1 MSEKGQISISAQN
14 IFPIIKKWL
23 YSEREIF
30 LRELVSNGVDA
41 ITKLKILAGDGKTQL
56 GEEPLQVKVT
66 FSTEAKTITVE
77 DNGVGMT
84 AEEVRKYLGQIAF
97 SGAEEFIAQYQ
108 SGKDGIIGHFGLGF
122 YSAFMVSR
130 KVEVETLS
138 WQEGAQAVRWS
149 CTGDPEFTVDEST
162 KADRGTRIVLH
173 VAPDDEEFLDNWKLR
188 EILRRYCRFLPV
200 PILIGDEVINPEPPL
215 WIHKP
220 GDLKDEDYISFY
232 KKMFPADEDPYF
244 WVHVNADFPFHLQGV
259 LFFPRLNRQDD
270 LRTDRMHLYCNR
282 VFVSSDMNVL
292 LPEAFQYIR
301 GFIDSPD
308 IPLNVSRSFLQ
319 QDASVR
325 KIASHLSRKIADRI
339 VELSTEKP
347 ESYRTMWKELHP
359 YVKFACMRDDKFAE
373 RAAAAVIYE
382 KSDGTFTSLEEV
394 LRQKY
399 GEGYAAD
406 TSEKHLYYAVP
417 GETLRSLIQLYE
429 EAGLPVILATPPIDS
444 HYFNYY
450 ESKHH
455 DAKISFARVDAN
467 LGPELIEDL
476 PEVVDAD
483 GRSLRDRVLERA
495 RALMPDVQF
504 DAQKLKKAEIP
515 LVLVIPELQRR
526 FKEMI
531 AHQAPRSENLFG
543 TQQCVLNLHHPL
555 IERLDPVHAHT
566 LSEQT
571 AREALSHLYD
581 LALLPHR
588 KLDPEAVDR
597 LFVQAGSLMA
607 RLSEST

>member
-41 ITKLKILAGDGKTQL
+41 ITKLKILAADGQATLGDEEL
-56 GEEPLQVKVT
+56 GVHVS
-66 FSTEAKTITVE
+66 FSADLKTITVE

-84 AEEVRKYLGQIAF
+84 EEEVRKYLGQIAF

-122 YSAFMVSR
+122 YSAFMISR

-138 WQEGAQAVRWS
+138 WRPGATAVRWS
-149 CTGDPEFTVDEST
+149 CTGEPEYTVEEST
-162 KADRGTRIVLH
+162 KADRGTRVILH
-173 VAPDDEEFLDNWKLR
+173 VADDDAEFLDNWKLR

-200 PILIGDEVINPEPPL
+200 PIRLGDEVINPDPPL
-215 WIHKP
+215 WVRTQ
-220 GDLKDEDYISFY
+220 GELKDEDYVAFY
-232 KKMFPADEDPYF
+232 KKMFPADEEPYF

-259 LFFPRLNRQDD
+259 LFFPRPSRHDD
-270 LRTDRMHLYCNR
+270 LRTDRLHLYCNR
-282 VFVSSDMNVL
+282 VFVSSEMNAL

-325 KIASHLSRKIADRI
+325 KIAAHLARKIADRI
-339 VELSTEKP
+339 VEMNHERP
-347 ESYRTMWKELHP
+347 EDYRKMWKELHP

-373 RAAAAVIYE
+373 RVAPAVIFE
-382 KSDGTFTSLEEV
+382 KSDGAFASLEEV
-394 LRQKY
+394 LTSKY
-399 GEGYAAD
+399 GEEYAKSSD
-406 TSEKHLYYAVP
+406 EKHLYYAVP
-417 GETLRSLIQLYE
+417 GETLRSLINLYE
-429 EAGLPVILATPPIDS
+429 EAGLPVVLASPPIDS

-450 ESKHH
+450 ESRHH
-455 DAKISFARVDAN
+455 DAKISFRRVDAN
-467 LGPELIEDL
+467 LGPELIADL

-483 GRSLRDRVLERA
+483 GRSLGDRVLERA
-495 RALMPDVQF
+495 RALLPEVTF
-504 DAQKLKKAEIP
+504 EAQRLKTHDLP

-526 FKEMI
+526 FQEMI
-531 AHQAPRSENLFG
+531 AHQSPRGESLFG
-543 TQQCVLNLHHPL
+543 AHQCVLNLRHPV
-555 IERLDPVHAHT
+555 IERLDPAHAQAFP
-566 LSEQT
+566 EGT
-571 AREALSHLYD
+571 AKEALTHLYE
-581 LALLPHR
+581 LALLPHK
-588 KLDPEAVDR
+588 KLDPEVVDR

-607 RLSEST
+607 RLSEPA

>member
-41 ITKLKILAGDGKTQL
+41 ITKLKILAGEGQTTL
-56 GEEPLQVKVT
+56 GEEELGVKVS
-66 FSTEAKTITVE
+66 FSADLKTITVE

-84 AEEVRKYLGQIAF
+84 ADEVRKYLGQIAF

-122 YSAFMVSR
+122 YSAFMISR

-138 WQEGAQAVRWS
+138 WREGAAAVRWS
-149 CTGDPEFTVDEST
+149 CTGEPEFTVEEST
-162 KADRGTRIVLH
+162 KADRGTRVILH
-173 VAPDDEEFLDNWKLR
+173 VADDDAEFLDNWKLR

-200 PILIGDEVINPEPPL
+200 PIRLGDEVINPDPPL
-215 WIHKP
+215 WVSKQ
-220 GDLKDEDYISFY
+220 GDLKDEDYVAFY
-232 KKMFPADEDPYF
+232 KKMFPTDEDPYF

-259 LFFPRLNRQDD
+259 LFFPRLSRQDD
-270 LRTDRMHLYCNR
+270 LRSDRLHLYCNR
-282 VFVSSDMNVL
+282 VFVSSEMNVL

-325 KIASHLSRKIADRI
+325 KIAAHLSRKIADRI
-339 VELSTEKP
+339 VELNTEKP
-347 ESYRTMWKELHP
+347 EEFRKMWKELHP

-373 RAAAAVIYE
+373 RVAPALVYE
-382 KSDGTFTSLEEV
+382 KSDGAFTSLEEA
-394 LRQKY
+394 LKARY
-399 GEGYAAD
+399 GEDYAK
-406 TSEKHLYYAVP
+406 SQEEKHLYYAVP
-417 GETLRSLIQLYE
+417 GETLKSLIHLYE
-429 EAGLPVILATPPIDS
+429 EAGLPVILASPPIDS

-450 ESKHH
+450 ESRHH
-455 DAKISFARVDAN
+455 DEKISFRRVDAN
-467 LGPELIEDL
+467 LGPELVAEL
-476 PEVVDAD
+476 PEVVDVD
-483 GRSLRDRVLERA
+483 GRTDRDRVLERA
-495 RALMPDVQF
+495 KSLLPDVTF
-504 DAQKLKKAEIP
+504 EVQKLKTTELP

-526 FKEMI
+526 FKEMLAYQSPKTENVFG
-531 AHQAPRSENLFG
+531 AH
-543 TQQCVLNLHHPL
+543 QCVLNLRHPV
-555 IERLDPVHAHT
+555 IERLDPAHPHV
-566 LSEQT
+566 LPEDT
-571 AREALSHLYD
+571 AKEVLSHLYD

-597 LFVQAGSLMA
+597 LFVQAGGLLA
-607 RLSEST
+607 RLSTPA

>member
-41 ITKLKILAGDGKTQL
+41 ITKLKILAGDGKVNL
-56 GEEPLQVKVT
+56 DEDPLQVKVT

-77 DNGVGMT
+77 DNGIGMT
-84 AEEVRKYLGQIAF
+84 VEEVRKYLGQMAF

-130 KVEVETLS
+130 KVEVESLS

-149 CTGDPEFTVDEST
+149 CTGEPEYTVEEST

-173 VAPDDEEFLDNWKLR
+173 VADDDEEFLDSWKLR

-200 PILIGDEVINPEPPL
+200 PILIGDEVVNPEPPL
-215 WIHKP
+215 WVSKP
-220 GDLKDEDYISFY
+220 GDLKDEDYIAFY
-232 KKMFPADEDPYF
+232 KKMFPADEEPYF

-270 LRTDRMHLYCNR
+270 LRSDRMHLYCNR
-282 VFVSSDMNVL
+282 VFVSSEMNVL

-325 KIASHLSRKIADRI
+325 KIASHLSKKIADRI
-339 VELSTEKP
+339 VELSTERP
-347 ESYRTMWKELHP
+347 EEYARMWKELHP

-373 RAAAAVIYE
+373 RVSAALIYE
-382 KSDGTFTSLEEV
+382 KSDGTFTSLEDV
-394 LRQKY
+394 LKQKY
-399 GEGYAAD
+399 GEDYATD
-406 TSEKHLYYAVP
+406 TTEKHIYYAVP
-417 GETLRSLIQLYE
+417 GETLRSLIHLYE

-455 DAKISFARVDAN
+455 DAKVSFQRVDAA
-467 LGPELIEDL
+467 LGPELIADL

-483 GRSLRDRVLERA
+483 GRSVHDRVLERA
-495 RALMPDVQF
+495 RALLPEVQF
-504 DAQKLKKAEIP
+504 EAQKLKKSELP

-531 AHQAPRSENLFG
+531 AHQSPRSENPFG
-543 TQQCVLNLHHPL
+543 AHQCVLNLRHPVV
-555 IERLDPVHAHT
+555 ERLDPAHPHP
-566 LSEQT
+566 LSEET
-571 AREALSHLYD
+571 AREALTHLYD
-581 LALLPHR
+581 LALLPHK
-588 KLDPEAVDR
+588 KLDPDAVDR
-597 LFVQAGSLMA
+597 LFVQAGSLMG
-607 RLSEST
+607 RLSGDV